1 MVTTCL
7 IPAHLAPPHVHSG
20 QTPEAF
26 VAAIDRA
33 LAEHDAAAAEVCR
46 EFSRQSTW
54 VRRGEQLAELL
65 ASV

>member
-1 MVTTCL
+1 VY
-7 IPAHLAPPHVHSG
+7 SG

-46 EFSRQSTW
+46 EFAGQSTW
-54 VRRGEQLAELL
+54 ARRGEQLAELL